1 MTSGRPTS
9 TRRRRMVAA
18 GTREGLVAL
27 VAVEGLVALVRL
39 D

>member
-1 MTSGRPTS
+1 MTSRRPTS
-9 TRRRRMVAA
+9 KRRRMVAA

-27 VAVEGLVALVRL
+27 VGLVRL